1 MLVRSTPWPRV
12 RVGRAIF
19 VFRWCRARLPST
31 CIISCEKVSFNRINR
46 KTGNRLKQLNVDS
59 ETGDVVRREDIAR
72 GFEVTKGE
80 NEDIDAVQ
88 IESTRTIEIDQF
100 VPRGGDR

>member
-1 MLVRSTPWPRV
+1 
-12 RVGRAIF
+12 
-19 VFRWCRARLPST
+19 
-31 CIISCEKVSFNRINR
+31 
-46 KTGNRLKQLNVDS
+46 LKQLNVDS

>member
-1 MLVRSTPWPRV
+1 MPDCP
-12 RVGRAIF
+12 
-19 VFRWCRARLPST
+19 LP
-31 CIISCEKVSFNRINR
+31 CIISSEKDSFNRINR

-80 NEDIDAVQ
+80 NEEIDAVQ

>member
-1 MLVRSTPWPRV
+1 MAPRASWKGYLRLSLGVVPDCPLPASSLV
-12 RVGRAIF
+12 
-19 VFRWCRARLPST
+19 
-31 CIISCEKVSFNRINR
+31 KVSVSIGS
-46 KTGNRLKQLNVDS
+46 TGNPHRLKQLNVDS